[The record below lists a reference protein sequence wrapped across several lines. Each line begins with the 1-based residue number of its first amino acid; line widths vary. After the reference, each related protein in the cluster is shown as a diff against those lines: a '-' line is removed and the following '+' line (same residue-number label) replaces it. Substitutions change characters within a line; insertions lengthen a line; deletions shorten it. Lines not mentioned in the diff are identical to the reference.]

1 MTATYWTALN
11 ITETAT
17 TAEVKEAYRKL
28 SETQHPDKGGD
39 AELWKLL
46 TSAFNAA
53 KTRAAGR
60 RGDWGTRSDQAWL
73 RAWEALAAKAAEAKK
88 AKAPKEA
95 RTFDGNAVTE
105 HECAT
110 CHTVKKV
117 NAFPTVTGKG
127 ATGTGRRGVECR
139 TCRDART
146 KAAKAAQATANA
158 A

>member
-1 MTATYWTALN
+1 MTDTYWTALN
-11 ITETAT
+11 LTETAT

-53 KTRAAGR
+53 KSRAARR
-60 RGDWGTRSDQAWL
+60 RGGWGTPSDLAWL
-73 RAWEALAAKAAEAKK
+73 RAWDALAAQQAEAAKAAQK

-139 TCRDART
+139 ACRDSR
-146 KAAKAAQATANA
+146 KAAKAASA
-158 A
+158 AA

>member
-1 MTATYWTALN
+1 MSATYYTVLG

-17 TAEVKEAYRKL
+17 AAEIKEAYRAL

-39 AELWKLL
+39 AERWKLI
-46 TSAFNAA
+46 TAAFNAA
-53 KTRAAGR
+53 KNIAANR
-60 RGDWGTRSDQAWL
+60 RGGFGNRSDQAWQ
-73 RAWEALAAKAAEAKK
+73 RAWEALAPKAAAPKEEA
-88 AKAPKEA
+88 AKEA
-95 RTFDGNAVTE
+95 RTFDGSTVTE

-127 ATGTGRRGVECR
+127 TTGTGRRGVECR

-146 KAAKAAQATANA
+146 KAARAAKATANA